1 MMNYGGAV
9 FYYGSSCSIVQYR
22 VCCESCELTSPNY
35 NGHYCHCEIDPY
47 SESMNYI
54 FESSIFS
61 TGELGNGHG
70 IISLRFGL
78 ISMAYNNISQCNS
91 NYFSGY
97 IIDTPKK
104 PQMSLFDI
112 SREYSNWLW
121 YHSTGLWQK

>member
-1 MMNYGGAV
+1 
-9 FYYGSSCSIVQYR
+9 
-22 VCCESCELTSPNY
+22 
-35 NGHYCHCEIDPY
+35 
-47 SESMNYI
+47 MNYI

-104 PQMSLFDI
+104 PQMSLFRHFKGIQQLVMVSFDRIMAKMI
-112 SREYSNWLW
+112 SFINAIY
-121 YHSTGLWQK
+121 